1 MYQVM
6 FLQFIGEQGESSL
19 QSWMKKFALLHMA
32 NISIF
37 EYIHCTFTYKKYIYM
52 NELPR
57 P

>member
-37 EYIHCTFTYKKYIYM
+37 EYIHCTFTYKKKIYIYI
-52 NELPR
+52 
-57 P
+57 